1 MTDAVERF
9 ETHNEHAATIM
20 RALPLGMHLPN
31 MAYSKQS
38 CPSPLKSPL
47 KCCKSTTRQE
57 SSGDED
63 KWASLFALSLSTGRL
78 NYFVRECRA
87 HR

>member
-20 RALPLGMHLPN
+20 RALPLGMHLLN

-38 CPSPLKSPL
+38 CRGLMQRRLSTLKTLKSQ
-47 KCCKSTTRQE
+47 R
-57 SSGDED
+57 
-63 KWASLFALSLSTGRL
+63 
-78 NYFVRECRA
+78 
-87 HR
+87 